1 MPFLTDAS
9 FLIILVVAIILATIP
24 SFIKPMRLVYLLL
37 IVALWLAAIVWL
49 ALSVNAVAALI
60 GAGIS
65 LLWGA
70 LFFLAI
76 ILLTGV
82 KLMAKKR
89 YG

>member
-1 MPFLTDAS
+1 MAFLTDIS
-9 FLIILVVAIILATIP
+9 FWITVVVAITLATIP
-24 SFIKPMRLVYLLL
+24 SFIKPMRLAVLLPI
-37 IVALWLAAIVWL
+37 IVLWVATIVWL
-49 ALSVNAVAALI
+49 ALSVSVVAALI
-60 GAGIS
+60 GAGMS

-82 KLMAKKR
+82 KQMAKKR

>member
-1 MPFLTDAS
+1 M
-9 FLIILVVAIILATIP
+9 LVVAITLATIP

-37 IVALWLAAIVWL
+37 IIALWLATIAWL
-49 ALSVNAVAALI
+49 ALSVDVVAALI

-82 KLMAKKR
+82 KQMAKKR